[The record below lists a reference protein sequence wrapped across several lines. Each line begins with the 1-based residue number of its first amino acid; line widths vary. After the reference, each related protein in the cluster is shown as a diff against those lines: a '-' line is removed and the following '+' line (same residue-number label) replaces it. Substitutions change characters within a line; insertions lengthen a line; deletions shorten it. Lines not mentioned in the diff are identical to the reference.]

1 MAAKKARPSRGR
13 YAAELERLKDLNAIN
28 EVLKK
33 SDIENAALTNT
44 SKDSETVNDNVL
56 DNMLDQLNVSKN
68 ANKDLGIVE
77 SLASQKAGRA
87 AAVKRSARPAKAAK
101 AARGRNRVVRAKS
114 RPQHRKHKTVHRR
127 KKR

>member
-1 MAAKKARPSRGR
+1 MKNKKKGK
-13 YAAELERLKDLNAIN
+13 YADELERLKELSAIE

-56 DNMLDQLNVSKN
+56 DNMLEQLNINKN
-68 ANKDLGIVE
+68 ANKDLEIVE
-77 SLASQKAGRA
+77 NLTRNVKEKKAPSKKMPMKKKAPVKKAQGSKASKGN
-87 AAVKRSARPAKAAK
+87 K
-101 AARGRNRVVRAKS
+101 
-114 RPQHRKHKTVHRR
+114 